1 MTCIATSATIVDPE
15 HGTEV
20 APEFLARLC
29 GVQQDKVEL
38 VTERY
43 EELDW
48 PGARSIPAEPDDPDA
63 VLAAVLD
70 ALGAAQPPGDGEAE
84 DDEADV
90 DRDGLAD
97 AVAALTGARPELPEG
112 GVAEALFEHLARD
125 GASSDP
131 GRGA

>member
-15 HGTEV
+15 HGAEV

-43 EELDW
+43 AELDW

-70 ALGAAQPPGDGEAE
+70 ALGAASVTRRRG
-84 DDEADV
+84 
-90 DRDGLAD
+90 
-97 AVAALTGARPELPEG
+97 
-112 GVAEALFEHLARD
+112 
-125 GASSDP
+125 
-131 GRGA
+131 GRGR

>member
-1 MTCIATSATIVDPE
+1 M
-15 HGTEV
+15 
-20 APEFLARLC
+20 
-29 GVQQDKVEL
+29 EL

-43 EELDW
+43 AELDW

-70 ALGAAQPPGDGEAE
+70 ALGTVQSPGDEAAD

-90 DRDGLAD
+90 DREALAD

-112 GVAEALFEHLARD
+112 GIAEGLFEHLARD
-125 GASSDP
+125 GASPDP
-131 GRGA
+131 G